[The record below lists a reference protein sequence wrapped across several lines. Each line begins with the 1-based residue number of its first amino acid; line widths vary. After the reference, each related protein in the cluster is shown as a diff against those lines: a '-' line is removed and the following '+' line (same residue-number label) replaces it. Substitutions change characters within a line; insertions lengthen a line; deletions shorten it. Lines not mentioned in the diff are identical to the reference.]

1 MVTNN
6 SKTSRVLI
14 IDDSHEA
21 VTVLVVLLESAGYD
35 VISVYDGREAL
46 ATLRTHAF
54 DLAILDN
61 DMPNLGGIETLTE
74 LRDFLPNLPVIVC
87 SGAVTERET
96 TRYRELGI
104 ADLVRK
110 PVDTRTLLAKVSE
123 ALSQRGPHGSAPAA
137 PAPVLLPTRYTTT
150 PFSAAAG
157 IPLFAGSSVL
167 ATKLQA
173 DFNRLRAFRSVAI
186 LEGPL
191 GSGRFELAL
200 ALAPTSNVHTI
211 VCHSDELTMDH
222 LNTLLA
228 SAALDGNPVFL
239 IVLDAERLPAMRQSV
254 LENLVRGRFEQHAAI
269 SKTLRLV
276 LSAKTSLSDLH
287 FDEFLLM
294 RAVASTRQM
303 PSFAARRED
312 WAEIARA
319 VLRRAGTGRGSFDSA
334 AVAWIENYTWPGNYM
349 QLHRTVELARRGAGV
364 SAVISMRHLEEA
376 LAAERTCE
384 EPLFHDVLYHVHSG
398 HD

>member
-1 MVTNN
+1 MVTTN

-87 SGAVTERET
+87 SGAVTERES

-110 PVDTRTLLAKVSE
+110 PVETRTLLAKVSE
-123 ALSQRGPHGSAPAA
+123 ALARRDPRSSASAPT
-137 PAPVLLPTRYTTT
+137 PTLLPTRYTTT
-150 PFSAAAG
+150 PFAASAT
-157 IPLFAGSSVL
+157 IPLFAGTSML
-167 ATKLQA
+167 ADKLQE
-173 DFNRLRAFRSVAI
+173 DFQRLRAFRSVAI
-186 LEGPL
+186 LEGPV

-200 ALAPTSNVHTI
+200 ALAPTSSVHTI
-211 VCHSDELTMDH
+211 VCHADELTLDH

-228 SAALDGNPVFL
+228 SAARDGLPVFL
-239 IVLDAERLPAMRQSV
+239 IVLDAERLPAVRQSL
-254 LENLVRGRFEQHAAI
+254 LENLVRGRFEQHAAV
-269 SKTLRLV
+269 SQTLRLV
-276 LSAKTSLSDLH
+276 LCARTSLCDNL

-294 RAVASTRQM
+294 RAVASTRQL
-303 PSFAARRED
+303 PPFAERRQD

-319 VLRRAGTGRGSFDSA
+319 ILRRVGTGRGTFDSSA
-334 AVAWIENYTWPGNYM
+334 IAWIENYTWPGNYM
-349 QLHRTVELARRGAGV
+349 QLHRTVELARRSAGV
-364 SAVISMRHLEEA
+364 TSLISMLHMEEA

>member
-74 LRDFLPNLPVIVC
+74 LRDFLPNMPVIVC
-87 SGAVTERET
+87 SGAVTERES

-110 PVDTRTLLAKVSE
+110 PVETRTLLAKVSE
-123 ALSQRGPHGSAPAA
+123 ALSNRDPRAA
-137 PAPVLLPTRYTTT
+137 ETATTLLPTRYTTT
-150 PFSAAAG
+150 PFAAATT
-157 IPLFAGSSVL
+157 IPLFAGTSML
-167 ATKLQA
+167 ANKLQE
-173 DFNRLRAFRSVAI
+173 DFQRLRAFRSVAI
-186 LEGPL
+186 LEGPV

-211 VCHSDELTMDH
+211 VCHADELTMDH

-228 SAALDGNPVFL
+228 SAVLDGHPVFL
-239 IVLDAERLPAMRQSV
+239 IVLDAERLPAMRQSI
-254 LENLVRGRFEQHAAI
+254 LENLVRGRFEQHATV

-276 LSAKTSLSDLH
+276 LCARTSLCDNL

-294 RAVASTRQM
+294 RAVASTRTL
-303 PSFAARRED
+303 PSFAERRQD
-312 WAEIARA
+312 WAEIART
-319 VLRRAGTGRGSFDSA
+319 VLRRLGTGRGTFDSA

-349 QLHRTVELARRGAGV
+349 QLHRTVELARRNAGV
-364 SAVISMRHLEEA
+364 SSVISMRHLEES